1 MPTILPGSSVECDC
15 NLPITYRSLHLRG
28 SSLWSR
34 VITKEDRQMR
44 LGWRGVL
51 CLMLG
56 TGLFAI
62 PFVYWRRFDLALP
75 SFVSTAMIALAIAM
89 RWKLRHHAC
98 FWLAMAPLTALNCL
112 LIVCLPW
119 TGKWIPALVIAP
131 FGVLDLHAIFGLLP
145 SSENTAKAED
155 LTV

>member
-1 MPTILPGSSVECDC
+1 SLPVQKKAHPSMPTILPGSSVECDC

-75 SFVSTAMIALAIAM
+75 SFVSAAMIALAIAM
-89 RWKLRHHAC
+89 RWKLRHRAC
-98 FWLAMAPLTALNCL
+98 FWLAMATSHRSQLS
-112 LIVCLPW
+112 IDRV
-119 TGKWIPALVIAP
+119 
-131 FGVLDLHAIFGLLP
+131 P
-145 SSENTAKAED
+145 S
-155 LTV
+155 L